1 MLVGDFSLGGKI
13 PQGGDARLSEN
24 ILRDAGAT
32 TRSSVSASS
41 AVVVPAAM
49 TNDHGLT
56 AIIVAVIVVAA
67 SPFPSTVLAP
77 AASPASTPAPA
88 VDVVIVGVGWVVGVA
103 TAVLPRG
110 ILPNPLMK
118 GGGIMTVSL
127 PGAIPTLNI

>member
-1 MLVGDFSLGGKI
+1 MFMLTTWLWILPWFRLFMATL
-13 PQGGDARLSEN
+13 DASP
-24 ILRDAGAT
+24 
-32 TRSSVSASS
+32 
-41 AVVVPAAM
+41 AVVVVVVAA
-49 TNDHGLT
+49 TVPVVVVVV
-56 AIIVAVIVVAA
+56 VAVIVVAA

-88 VDVVIVGVGWVVGVA
+88 VDAVIVGVGWVVGVA

-127 PGAIPTLNI
+127 PGAIPPLNI